1 MEYKVLLTKE
11 AEIDLDNIIKYIL
24 IEKKNKEAAESIMND
39 FSEIIKKLSH
49 SAGSFKLCDNLR
61 LKELGYRRLNFSKH
75 DYFILYRI
83 QQNKVFIDKIF
94 HFKQDYENKIK

>member
-24 IEKKNKEAAESIMND
+24 YEKKNKEAAESIMND
-39 FSEIIKKLSH
+39 FSEITQKLSH

>member
-11 AEIDLDNIIKYIL
+11 AEIDLDNIIKYIM

-39 FSEIIKKLSH
+39 FSEIIKKLSY

-83 QQNKVFIDKIF
+83 QQNNVFIDKIF

>member
-11 AEIDLDNIIKYIL
+11 SENDLDNIIKYIL

-39 FSEIIKKLSH
+39 FSEIIKKLSY

-83 QQNKVFIDKIF
+83 QQNNVFIDKIF

>member
-11 AEIDLDNIIKYIL
+11 AEIDLDNIIKYIM

-39 FSEIIKKLSH
+39 FSEIIKKLSY

-83 QQNKVFIDKIF
+83 QQNNVFIDKIF
-94 HFKQDYENKIK
+94 HFKQDEGNKIK